1 MNHFNCRAKLPGRFY
16 ELNIHY
22 GVFVGGMGD
31 FNEIFL
37 GNQKNFRGCLENLFF
52 NGIEVEHAVE
62 MSSYSY
68 IEVMVNAHVNPSLL
82 IFSCF
87 FIEVMVRAEDESSAG
102 GKAKVKITIKAMVKM
117 VISFLQFC
125 HFMKIRP
132 DCNSHKDYVALSIH
146 RYGARA
152 SP

>member
-1 MNHFNCRAKLPGRFY
+1 
-16 ELNIHY
+16 
-22 GVFVGGMGD
+22 
-31 FNEIFL
+31 
-37 GNQKNFRGCLENLFF
+37 
-52 NGIEVEHAVE
+52 
-62 MSSYSY
+62 
-68 IEVMVNAHVNPSLL
+68 MVNARVNPSLL

-117 VISFLQFC
+117 VILFLHFC
-125 HFMKIRP
+125 HFMKIPP
-132 DCNSHKDYVALSIH
+132 DCNSHKDYVALSLH